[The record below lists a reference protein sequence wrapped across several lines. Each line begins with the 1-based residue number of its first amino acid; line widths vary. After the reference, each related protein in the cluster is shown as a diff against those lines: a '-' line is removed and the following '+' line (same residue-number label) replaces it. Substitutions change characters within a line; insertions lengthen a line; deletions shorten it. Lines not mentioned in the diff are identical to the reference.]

1 MEQTLTKQTIIPLE
15 QFIASG
21 IHIGTKFKT
30 KHMSPYIYKV
40 NPNGLCVL
48 DIEKVNNGLLQAI
61 QTLAKYE
68 PGEIVIVSRR
78 ENGWKPVKA
87 FAKATGI
94 KHVFAGRYPA
104 GTITNPNLETFFEP
118 RVMLI
123 VDPFPDKNAV
133 KDAINIGIPI
143 IGLCDSNNTTENIN
157 IIVPCNNKGAKSLG
171 LIFWILA
178 REYLKSKG
186 LIKSDEE
193 FQISVDDFSNA

>member
-1 MEQTLTKQTIIPLE
+1 MEQTSTKQTIIPLE

-30 KHMSPYIYKV
+30 KHMAPYIYKI

-48 DIEKVNNGLLQAI
+48 DIEKVNDGLTQAI
-61 QTLAKYE
+61 QKLANYE
-68 PGEIVIVSRR
+68 PEEIVIVSRR
-78 ENGWKPVKA
+78 ENGWKPVKS
-87 FAKATGI
+87 FAKATGV

-118 RVMLI
+118 RVMLV

-143 IGLCDSNNTTENIN
+143 IGLCDSNNTTENID

-178 REYLKSKG
+178 REYLKSRS

-193 FQISVDDFSNA
+193 FQILVEDFANA

>member
-1 MEQTLTKQTIIPLE
+1 
-15 QFIASG
+15 
-21 IHIGTKFKT
+21 
-30 KHMSPYIYKV
+30 
-40 NPNGLCVL
+40 
-48 DIEKVNNGLLQAI
+48 
-61 QTLAKYE
+61 
-68 PGEIVIVSRR
+68 
-78 ENGWKPVKA
+78 
-87 FAKATGI
+87 
-94 KHVFAGRYPA
+94 
-104 GTITNPNLETFFEP
+104 
-118 RVMLI
+118 MLI

>member
-48 DIEKVNNGLLQAI
+48 DFE
-61 QTLAKYE
+61 
-68 PGEIVIVSRR
+68 
-78 ENGWKPVKA
+78 
-87 FAKATGI
+87 KATGI
-94 KHVFAGRYPA
+94 KRVFGGRYPA